1 MVLCVNHVKLP
12 DVEMLLSS
20 RYMSSLREFFFY
32 LNSSSLSLSYFQIPL
47 IGNKVQSMRL
57 RALTTSQNCQTRPF
71 VKRLS
76 IRTVQRISLFL
87 NIMRGSDWFLAKIHE
102 KS

>member
-12 DVEMLLSS
+12 DVEMLL
-20 RYMSSLREFFFY
+20 FFYYFY
-32 LNSSSLSLSYFQIPL
+32 LNSSSLSLSYFQMPL

-76 IRTVQRISLFL
+76 IRTVQQISLFL
-87 NIMRGSDWFLAKIHE
+87 NITRGSDWFLAKIDE

>member
-32 LNSSSLSLSYFQIPL
+32 LNSSSLSLRYL

-71 VKRLS
+71 VKRLL
-76 IRTVQRISLFL
+76 IRTVQQISLFL

>member
-20 RYMSSLREFFFY
+20 RYMSSLREFF
-32 LNSSSLSLSYFQIPL
+32 LLSYFQMPL
-47 IGNKVQSMRL
+47 IGNKVQSMTL

-76 IRTVQRISLFL
+76 IRTVQQISLFL
-87 NIMRGSDWFLAKIHE
+87 NIMRGTDWFLAKIHE

>member
-1 MVLCVNHVKLP
+1 M
-12 DVEMLLSS
+12 
-20 RYMSSLREFFFY
+20 
-32 LNSSSLSLSYFQIPL
+32 PL
-47 IGNKVQSMRL
+47 IGNKVQSMTL

-76 IRTVQRISLFL
+76 IRTVQQISLFL

-102 KS
+102 KSLVHSQKDPPGQLTDFWKEFSFALISFASTG

>member
-12 DVEMLLSS
+12 DVEMLPSS

-32 LNSSSLSLSYFQIPL
+32 LNSSSLSLSYFQMPL
-47 IGNKVQSMRL
+47 IGDKVQSMRL
-57 RALTTSQNCQTRPF
+57 RALTISQNCQTCPF

-76 IRTVQRISLFL
+76 IRTVQQISLFP

>member
-32 LNSSSLSLSYFQIPL
+32 LNSSSLSLSYFQMPL

-76 IRTVQRISLFL
+76 IRTVQQISLFL
-87 NIMRGSDWFLAKIHE
+87 NITRGSDWFLAKIHE